1 MAMGVMIYS
10 DRDSKESHTSA
21 DMWIPLEIKEAE
33 GLIDRRIVIRRR
45 MVTVIILCQ
54 QQRPY

>member
-1 MAMGVMIYS
+1 MAMWVMIYS